1 MITVLAVTAGL
12 LTFGFDPGAHAQT
25 LQQDMQK
32 GLAAIKQSLA
42 SNQAALKPYTWT
54 SETQILYKGEVK
66 KTKVF
71 TCSYGPDG
79 KLQKTP
85 VGTPAPEKKKRGLR
99 GEIADKKVGDM
110 EEYMDR
116 AEALIHNYVPPSP
129 EKMQAAF
136 EAGNASLSLGET
148 GRIQM
153 LLKGYLKPGDT
164 MTFGFDD
171 LAQMPRTINV
181 TSYLDN
187 PDDAV
192 TLAVFLSFLPDGT
205 NYVSSTN
212 LSAPTKK
219 VVVRVTNKNYQKA
232 AR

>member
-1 MITVLAVTAGL
+1 MITVLIVIAGIIMGGFAPAVR
-12 LTFGFDPGAHAQT
+12 AQT
-25 LQQDMQK
+25 IQQDVQQ

-42 SNQAALKPYTWT
+42 SNQTALRPYTWT
-54 SETQILYKGEVK
+54 SETQVLYKGEVK

-71 TCSYGPDG
+71 ACSYGPDG
-79 KLQKTP
+79 KVQKTP
-85 VGTPAPEKKKRGLR
+85 VGSPAPGKKKRGLR
-99 GEIADKKVGDM
+99 GEIAEKKVGDM

-116 AEALIHNYVPPSP
+116 AEALIHNYVPPSQ
-129 EKMQAAF
+129 ERMQAAF
-136 EAGNASLSLGET
+136 QAGNASLSLGET

-187 PDDAV
+187 PTDAV
-192 TLAVFLSFLPDGT
+192 TLAVTFSFLPDGT
-205 NYVSSTN
+205 NYVASTN
-212 LSAPTKK
+212 LNAPTKK
-219 VVVRVTNKNYQKA
+219 VVVVVTNKNYQKA